1 MLLIDDEKYISG
13 VDCTCVSL
21 LSKTVWLNKIIVIF
35 LPV

>member
-21 LSKTVWLNKIIVIF
+21 LSKTV
-35 LPV
+35 